1 MPYFYIVVT
10 AASAGGITALR
21 AILGALLGDLAAA
34 LFIVQHIGPHHS
46 TLPEILTRAGP
57 LPVAHGRDGQ
67 VFQRGRVYVAP
78 PDYHMVLGGT

>member
-10 AASAGGITALR
+10 AVGRRITAARHPRSAARRSCRRPIHR
-21 AILGALLGDLAAA
+21 AAYRPS
-34 LFIVQHIGPHHS
+34 PHH
-46 TLPEILTRAGP
+46 LPENLTRAGP